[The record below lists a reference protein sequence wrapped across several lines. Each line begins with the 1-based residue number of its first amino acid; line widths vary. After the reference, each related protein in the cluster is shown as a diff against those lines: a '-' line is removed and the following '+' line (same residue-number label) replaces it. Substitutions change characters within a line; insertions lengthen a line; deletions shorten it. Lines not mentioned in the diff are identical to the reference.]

1 MIPIF
6 KQFLQ
11 AKTYNTE
18 KKSYYQRY
26 DVKRTRAF
34 HKQEM
39 TKQKVYRNILA
50 RKSGMDYSAVI
61 HFQSSLFNV
70 DKEKA
75 LTKNIQQGETNQ
87 KQGKWCRCGSIEHL
101 QITSNYCPVGIS
113 YRKAKKL
120 ALEMGLSLAK
130 TNKAEEYESEY
141 EEGNFMVAEAS
152 GVDKE

>member
-39 TKQKVYRNILA
+39 TKQKIYENIIARQSGVY
-50 RKSGMDYSAVI
+50 YSAGI
-61 HFQSSLFNV
+61 LFQTSIVNM
-70 DKEKA
+70 DKAKA
-75 LTKNIQQGETNQ
+75 LTK
-87 KQGKWCRCGSIEHL
+87 
-101 QITSNYCPVGIS
+101 
-113 YRKAKKL
+113 KKST
-120 ALEMGLSLAK
+120 G
-130 TNKAEEYESEY
+130 
-141 EEGNFMVAEAS
+141 
-152 GVDKE
+152 